1 MPPPRPQTI
10 KSFFASFC
18 SQKEGLASLP
28 VAAFLAAIFMP
39 AGIAMAFLPL
49 WLAERG
55 LSAAA
60 IGQVLGVATLARLLA
75 TPGWGR
81 LADHLGRRPV
91 LGAAAGLTTLACL
104 ALLPAQGFALL
115 MLVVLLQGAA
125 ASALAPVTDALTLGL
140 AQQRRLDYGR
150 VRATGSAAFMAAT
163 ALGGWLVDLAGVR
176 IVPLLLAGCYAAAT
190 LLAIPLPDHAAPR
203 PAERPRFGQ
212 GGLELLRYRP
222 FLLTLASS
230 ALIQG
235 AHAAYYGL
243 ASLYWRQHGLS
254 DTLIG
259 LLWAEG
265 LISEIALFFWGRRLA
280 ERLGP
285 AGLTALAALASIL
298 RWGVTGATTALP
310 ALLVVQLLHGATFGM
325 QHYSAMLMLNR
336 TVAPSRAATAQTLHA
351 TLGSSVPTGL
361 LIWFTASLFD
371 GGGQVFLLMAL
382 LAGFALL
389 LVPALRRAWANAA

>member
-1 MPPPRPQTI
+1 MRNPGP
-10 KSFFASFC
+10 
-18 SQKEGLASLP
+18 ASLP
-28 VAAFLAAIFMP
+28 VAAFLVAIFMP
-39 AGIAMAFLPL
+39 SGLTTAFLPL
-49 WLAERG
+49 WLADRG

-60 IGQVLGVATLARLLA
+60 IGQLLGIATLARLLA

-91 LGAAAGLTTLACL
+91 LSAAAGLTTLACL
-104 ALLPAQGFALL
+104 AMLPAQGFAAL
-115 MLVVLLQGAA
+115 MLVVLLQSAA
-125 ASALAPVTDALTLGL
+125 ASALMPVTDALTLGL

-150 VRATGSAAFMAAT
+150 VRAIGSAAFMAAT

-176 IVPLLLAGCYAAAT
+176 ILPMLLAGCYAAAT
-190 LLAIPLPDHAAPR
+190 LFAYPLPDRTVPR
-203 PAERPRFGQ
+203 PAERRRFGQ
-212 GGLELLRYRP
+212 GGVELLRYRP
-222 FLLTLASS
+222 FLLTLAAS

-285 AGLTALAALASIL
+285 AGLTALAALASVL

-336 TVAPSRAATAQTLHA
+336 TVAPARAATAQTLHA

-361 LIWFTASLFD
+361 LIWLTASLYD
-371 GGGQVFLLMAL
+371 GSGRAFLLMAL
-382 LAGFALL
+382 LAACALPL
-389 LVPALRRAWANAA
+389 APGLRRAWAAA